1 VAADDVR
8 ALIEEKHVHA
18 TNKDYFAILG
28 VSMDA
33 ERAEIQKAYFELAR
47 QVHPD
52 RLRKQKIE
60 DLVDKST
67 EVFKVLSDAYNLL
80 INPQMKAAYIEKMG
94 EHVAA
99 TGKVMGA
106 ESDRV
111 EMAKIFHHK
120 GLLLLKRHDYAQ
132 AEEFFRKSREQD
144 PENPVYALRL
154 GCAVLSNTNREDK
167 ERLSQAKGF
176 LAEAVEKDETNA
188 EAHYHLALYYKQA
201 GNVVLCRKHLNSAI
215 GHRDHFIE
223 AKRELRLLEMRARNK
238 SDADDAPK
246 KSKGG
251 FSLSRLFGK
260 KS

>member
-1 VAADDVR
+1 M
-8 ALIEEKHVHA
+8 HA

-28 VSMDA
+28 VAMDA
-33 ERAEIQKAYFELAR
+33 DRAEIQKAYFELAR

-120 GLLLLKRHDYAQ
+120 FGQIAG
-132 AEEFFRKSREQD
+132 A
-144 PENPVYALRL
+144 P
-154 GCAVLSNTNREDK
+154 
-167 ERLSQAKGF
+167 GF
-176 LAEAVEKDETNA
+176 ITYLTIFMVQQ
-188 EAHYHLALYYKQA
+188 LW
-201 GNVVLCRKHLNSAI
+201 KHI
-215 GHRDHFIE
+215 V
-223 AKRELRLLEMRARNK
+223 RA
-238 SDADDAPK
+238 DI
-246 KSKGG
+246 
-251 FSLSRLFGK
+251 
-260 KS
+260 